1 MAKMTMRSLAAA
13 ALLCASGPALAE
25 EGEGLFKS
33 LFKAAGLATDV
44 PPPKDFVS
52 ATRPD
57 PAASSYAPL
66 HERPQPRPVKVL
78 TPAEAE
84 ARKAEL
90 DALRAAHDRVSARV
104 PAPFLNEPWAKKAG
118 VRKPPRG

>member
-1 MAKMTMRSLAAA
+1 MTIRSLAAA
-13 ALLCASGPALAE
+13 ALLLAANPALAA
-25 EGEGLFKS
+25 EGESLFKS
-33 LFKAAGLATDV
+33 LFKAAGLATDA
-44 PPPKDFVS
+44 PPPKEFVI

-57 PAASSYAPL
+57 PASSGYVPL
-66 HERPQPRPVKVL
+66 HERPPPRPVKVL

-84 ARKAEL
+84 AKKGEL

-118 VRKPPRG
+118 GRKPAGK